1 MSAQREA
8 SVRRLAAP
16 DITARKGGEPIV
28 CLTAY
33 TTPVASLLD
42 GVCDLLLV
50 GDSVGMVLHGLP
62 NTVGVTLEM
71 MILHGQAVMRGSQR
85 AMVVVDMPFGSYEG
99 AKEAAYANAVRL
111 LKETGCQAVKVESGP
126 TVAETIAYLVNRG
139 VPVMGHVGLRPQ
151 AVNVDGAFRAK
162 GRTETERARVVA
174 EAEAA
179 ADAGAFCVVV
189 EGVAES
195 LAVEITQAIDVPTIG
210 IGASAGCDGQ
220 ILVTDDMLGLF
231 EWTPKFVRRYA
242 DLKGEIERAA
252 RAYADDV
259 RARRFPAPAET
270 YYAKARSHSPGK

>member
-1 MSAQREA
+1 
-8 SVRRLAAP
+8 
-16 DITARKGGEPIV
+16 
-28 CLTAY
+28 
-33 TTPVASLLD
+33 
-42 GVCDLLLV
+42 
-50 GDSVGMVLHGLP
+50 
-62 NTVGVTLEM
+62 
-71 MILHGQAVMRGSQR
+71 
-85 AMVVVDMPFGSYEG
+85 
-99 AKEAAYANAVRL
+99 
-111 LKETGCQAVKVESGP
+111 
-126 TVAETIAYLVNRG
+126 
-139 VPVMGHVGLRPQ
+139 MGHVGLRPQ

-270 YYAKARSHSPGK
+270 YYAKARSHSSGK